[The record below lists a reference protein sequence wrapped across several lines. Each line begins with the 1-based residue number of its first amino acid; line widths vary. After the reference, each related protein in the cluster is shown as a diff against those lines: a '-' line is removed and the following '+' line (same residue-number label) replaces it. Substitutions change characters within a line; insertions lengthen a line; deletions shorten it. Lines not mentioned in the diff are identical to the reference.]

1 MIHMK
6 TSIKTFFLA
15 AALLAPGSLTAQT
28 VHCIVTNPSEDT
40 SSSMKVSWCSEIPG
54 TYVAVRPVADLKTSP
69 WNVHPEME
77 DSCTVYDGNPS
88 RMADGTN
95 FNESAV
101 FLKCGATL
109 TSLKKD
115 TEYSYHIC
123 GKDGQILSDEYVFK
137 TSGARKW
144 SATII
149 SDFHSYTPIP
159 ARLASASAL
168 ESTIRD
174 FDPSTDWILHLGDVT
189 AWGGSHSLWRTM
201 YAEPMFSKAMVAGL
215 NGNHDNM
222 TRTNGQSGDFF
233 RYANYLP
240 ANGYGDQNGICY
252 HFMYSDV
259 LFIMLNS
266 EAMKT
271 DEGLKEAQDW
281 VRKVIADCRESRHKP
296 SFIVVCEHYQ
306 WFYGKDGAFSQ
317 FSRWNTLFDEL
328 GVDLALGANNHIYV
342 RSNPI
347 KNGKTVGAKKG
358 TVYLQTS
365 SSDNER
371 GEGMDENVTYNAEL
385 IASRWTEGGKTI
397 SGLDMKVSPRKIVI
411 YLIDRYGNVQ
421 DNVVIPRK

>member
-1 MIHMK
+1 MK
-6 TSIKTFFLA
+6 ISIKKLIIA
-15 AALLAPGSLTAQT
+15 AVLLMPFQIKAQS
-28 VHCIVTNPSEDT
+28 VFSIVTNPAEDC
-40 SSSMKVSWCSEIPG
+40 SSSMKVSWASDVPG
-54 TYVAVRPVADLKTSP
+54 TYVMVRPAADRSTSP

-77 DSCTVYDGNPS
+77 ETCTVYDGNPS
-88 RMADGTN
+88 RAADGTN
-95 FNESAV
+95 INESAV

-115 TEYSYHIC
+115 TEYIYNIC
-123 GKDGQILSDEYVFK
+123 SSDGSRISDDHRFK
-137 TSGARKW
+137 TAGAKKW
-144 SATII
+144 SATVI

-168 ESTIRD
+168 QATIRE

-189 AWGGSHSLWRTM
+189 AWGGSHSFWRTM
-201 YAEPMFSKAMVAGL
+201 YAEPMFSEAMVAGL

-240 ANGYGDQNGICY
+240 ANGYGDQKGICY

-259 LFIMLNS
+259 LFIMLNN

-271 DEGLKEAQDW
+271 DEELAAAQEW
-281 VRKVIADCRESRHKP
+281 VRKVILDRKAGKHKP

-342 RSNPI
+342 RSKPI
-347 KNGKTVGAKKG
+347 KGSRAVGPKKG

-371 GEGMDENVTYNAEL
+371 GEEMDEAVSQNADL

>member
-1 MIHMK
+1 MK
-6 TSIKTFFLA
+6 TMKIRNFIIALA
-15 AALLAPGSLTAQT
+15 VLLPVSVSAQT
-28 VHCIVTNPSEDT
+28 VYSIVTNPAEDT
-40 SSSMKVSWCSEIPG
+40 SSAMRISWASDVPG
-54 TYVAVRPVADLKTSP
+54 TYVMVRPVDGRNTSP
-69 WNVHPEME
+69 WNVHPEKE
-77 DSCTVYDGNPS
+77 ETCTAYDGNPS

-95 FNESAV
+95 YNESAV

-115 TEYSYHIC
+115 TEYIYNIC
-123 GKDGQILSDEYVFK
+123 SSDGRRISEDHRFK

-144 SATII
+144 SCTVI

-159 ARLASASAL
+159 SRLASATEL
-168 ESTIRD
+168 EATIRK
-174 FDPSTDWILHLGDVT
+174 FDPYTDWILHLGDVT
-189 AWGGSHSLWRTM
+189 AWGGSYSFWKTM
-201 YAEPMFSKAMVAGL
+201 YAEPMFSGAMVAGL

-240 ANGYGDQNGICY
+240 DNGYGDQKGICY

-259 LFIMLNS
+259 LFIMLNN

-271 DEGLKEAQDW
+271 DEELAAAQDW
-281 VRKVIADCRESRHKP
+281 VRKVISDQKASRHKP

-317 FSRWNTLFDEL
+317 FSRWNKLFDEL

-347 KNGKTVGAKKG
+347 KDGRAVGAKKG

-365 SSDNER
+365 SADNER
-371 GEGMDENVTYNAEL
+371 GEEMDEAVSQNADL
-385 IASRWTEGGKTI
+385 IASRWTEGAKTI
-397 SGLDMKVSPRKIVI
+397 SGLDMKVTPKKITI

-421 DNVVIPRK
+421 DDVVIPRK